1 LKDQDRQ
8 YGWKQSSLPII
19 GHVGR
24 SAQVK
29 QEGGKKKDAG
39 GRMKD

>member
-1 LKDQDRQ
+1 LKDHDRQYRQ

-19 GHVGR
+19 GHPGQ

-29 QEGGKKKDAG
+29 QEGKGPAAQ
-39 GRMKD
+39 R